1 MNHVFNFIHSICKAK
16 EAYQAGQRGPFK
28 DLIPE
33 PAKKEQHQW
42 GETAAAVGVGGDAAA
57 TRKRRVEYVSDGTT
71 LLPPAKRGVNVE
83 EHMALQQRLVQSK
96 EEANR
101 AIQVHELVESSALL
115 RNQIRDEKERRAAMW
130 KELLSHVGGDES
142 QAAALVKECIERKA
156 SRANDL
162 LVKGAYDI
170 LIENVMEQD
179 ETLREMKN
187 HSAAMSKDV
196 SRLLA
201 PQEQQ
206 GKSAVAEEEE
216 EVQDD
221 AMLNV

>member
-1 MNHVFNFIHSICKAK
+1 MFSIHIHSICKAK

-33 PAKKEQHQW
+33 PAKKEHVW
-42 GETAAAVGVGGDAAA
+42 NETAAAAGGDAAA
-57 TRKRRVEYVSDGTT
+57 TIRKRRVEYVSDGTT

-115 RNQIRDEKERRAAMW
+115 RSQIRDEKERRAAMW

-156 SRANDL
+156 SGANDL
-162 LVKGAYDI
+162 VVKGAYDI
-170 LIENVMEQD
+170 LIESVMEQD
-179 ETLREMKN
+179 EMLREMKN
-187 HSAAMSKDV
+187 HSAAMSKDLA
-196 SRLLA
+196 RLLA
-201 PQEQQ
+201 PQEQE
-206 GKSAVAEEEE
+206 KNAAEEE